1 MSETLVITPGIV
13 DSAVALQ
20 RSTDPDDYRRT
31 TQAAIAGNTPA
42 FTSLELDIYTGLCRL
57 RGIQIAD
64 SVRWASM
71 LSVNILMTASKEQRL
86 FDRVNQELASRAGII
101 SVAGL
106 LAQTYQQEL
115 QTTFE
120 GEYAESP
127 SVLDMVDRT
136 MKNNTAER
144 FGARLTFGIFG
155 SLVNL
160 EHKLL
165 SFPKTR
171 VAAPKLHD
179 SRQIRRAS
187 AH

>member
-1 MSETLVITPGIV
+1 MSETLVITPAVV

-20 RSTDPDDYRRT
+20 RSADPDDYRRT

-42 FTSLELDIYTGLCRL
+42 FSSLERDIYTKLCQFK
-57 RGIQIAD
+57 GIQIAD

-71 LSVNILMTASKEQRL
+71 LSVNILMTASDEQHL
-86 FDRVNQELASRAGII
+86 FDRVNHELACSAGIV

-106 LAQTYQQEL
+106 LTQTYQQEL
-115 QTTFE
+115 QTIFE
-120 GEYAESP
+120 GDYAGSP
-127 SVLDMVDRT
+127 PVLDMVDRM

-160 EHKLL
+160 DHKRL
-165 SFPKTR
+165 SLPKTR
-171 VAAPKLHD
+171 VAAPRLHG
-179 SRQIRRAS
+179 SRQIRRALS
-187 AH
+187 R